1 VDASKP
7 LRAYPKEVVMISLAL
22 ILLLGSLAAW
32 VGRLASRRAAETAE
46 RADRPARLL
55 GWAAGFLGPG
65 RAEWGRAMAAELA
78 QVHGRRARW
87 RFALGCAGGT
97 MLVPPRR
104 GESGRVVIVLV
115 TAGAAGCVGL
125 VCYGLARYPGIVTGP
140 RTWLIL
146 AVFAAVLA
154 GFALAVATLA
164 RRGPASFGLAA
175 GLAVAAA
182 WIIAGGL
189 ALSRGDA
196 EPAFF
201 WFLAVL
207 PLAPLAAGAAA
218 ARRGRTGTEGRGGV
232 LISAVVAS
240 LALFAVL
247 AARALITARG
257 PYDPGQV
264 RDFHGSGMPSLAAY
278 AVSDNLGTAM
288 ALMLL
293 TFTMTAV
300 LGCTAATVAARV
312 LRTTPA
318 R

>member
-1 VDASKP
+1 
-7 LRAYPKEVVMISLAL
+7 MIELAL
-22 ILLLGSLAAW
+22 ILLLGFLAAW
-32 VGRLASRRAAETAE
+32 VVSLAPGRAAQTAE

-55 GWAAGFLGPG
+55 GLATGFLGPG

-78 QVHGRRARW
+78 QVHGRLARW

-104 GESGRVVIVLV
+104 GESGRMVLVLV
-115 TAGAAGCVGL
+115 TAGAAGCAGL
-125 VCYGLARYPGIVTGP
+125 VCYGLARYPGMVAGP

-154 GFALAVATLA
+154 GFTLAAAALA
-164 RRGPASFGLAA
+164 RRGAAGFGLAA
-175 GLAVAAA
+175 GLAVAVT

-189 ALSRGDA
+189 ALSRGAA

-201 WFLAVL
+201 WLLAVL
-207 PLAPLAAGAAA
+207 PLAPLTAGAAA
-218 ARRGRTGTEGRGGV
+218 ARRGRTGAAGRGGV

-247 AARALITARG
+247 AAHALITARG
-257 PYDPGQV
+257 PYDPSQV

-278 AVSDNLGTAM
+278 AVGDNLGTAM

>member
-1 VDASKP
+1 
-7 LRAYPKEVVMISLAL
+7 MIELAL
-22 ILLLGSLAAW
+22 ILLLGFLAAW
-32 VGRLASRRAAETAE
+32 VVRLAPGRAAETAE

-55 GWAAGFLGPG
+55 GLAVGFLGPG

-78 QVHGRRARW
+78 QVHGRPARW

-104 GESGRVVIVLV
+104 GESGRVVLVLV
-115 TAGAAGCVGL
+115 TAGATACAGL
-125 VCYGLARYPGIVTGP
+125 VCYGLARYPGIVVGP

-154 GFALAVATLA
+154 GFTLAAATLA
-164 RRGPASFGLAA
+164 RRGAASFGLVA
-175 GLAVAAA
+175 GLAVAVA

-189 ALSRGDA
+189 ALSRGA
-196 EPAFF
+196 AAAFF
-201 WFLAVL
+201 FLLAVL

-247 AARALITARG
+247 AAHALITARG
-257 PYDPGQV
+257 PYDPSQV

-278 AVSDNLGTAM
+278 AVGDNLGTAM

-293 TFTMTAV
+293 TFIMTAA